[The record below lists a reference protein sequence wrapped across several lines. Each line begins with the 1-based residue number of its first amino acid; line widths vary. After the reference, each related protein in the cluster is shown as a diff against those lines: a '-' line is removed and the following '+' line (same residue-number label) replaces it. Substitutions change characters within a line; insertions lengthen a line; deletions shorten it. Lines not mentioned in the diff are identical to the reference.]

1 MRVSY
6 KTYTYHDNEKIV
18 DEDLGLWLS
27 SWLGNQGIESQL
39 TKLREL
45 VILFTEDMLA
55 KHPDRIGKVADIL
68 DAKGYEHEVIHDNS
82 DEEHDGEDFS
92 QD

>member
-6 KTYTYHDNEKIV
+6 KTYTYHDDEKII

-27 SWLGNQGIESQL
+27 SWLEHQGIESQIK
-39 TKLREL
+39 KLREL

-68 DAKGYEHEVIHDNS
+68 DACGQEHVVTADL
-82 DEEHDGEDFS
+82 G
-92 QD
+92 